1 MVVNRCR
8 DPMSQKS
15 EGDPSQ
21 GEKEKKDLDKM
32 YDLIADLKCMDQ
44 DKWKLI
50 SGQRMGR
57 KYDFFTCD
65 MELWWKSIQKHFEIF
80 IL

>member
-44 DKWKLI
+44 DK
-50 SGQRMGR
+50 
-57 KYDFFTCD
+57 
-65 MELWWKSIQKHFEIF
+65 
-80 IL
+80 